1 MSTLQQGQRV
11 PIATLAPSNKI
22 SIAISISSRHTI
34 DLACFGIDANGK
46 LSDDRYMVFFNQP
59 LSPCSSIKQIGHTEF
74 SMDLT
79 AVPPS
84 IEKLVLTAAI
94 DGAGAM
100 RDINPSSFTVLDAGQ
115 VKATCNFSG
124 EIFAA
129 EKAIMLAEVYRK
141 NGEWRLNIVLQG
153 FNEGLDALVRHF
165 GGEVADD
172 VSPAPAAQN
181 QPGKVSLEKKVAEK
195 APALI
200 SLAKTAQVSLE
211 KAKLTDVVARVA
223 LVLDASG
230 SMSGQYRAGH
240 VQEVVNRMLPLA
252 LHFDDDGAIDCWA
265 FGNYPQ
271 RLSTITAENYAN
283 FIDTDH
289 DGWRNWELGSRINHE
304 PRAMEMVI
312 DHYEKSGDRTP
323 VYVLFISDGGVHEN
337 RAITEA
343 MKRASS
349 LPIFWQI
356 VGIGGRDYGI
366 FKKLDDLPGRVVDN
380 CNFFELQHL
389 HEISEDAMYGKMME
403 EFPQWLK
410 AAKAKGIIA

>member
-1 MSTLQQGQRV
+1 MSNLQQGQRV
-11 PIATLAPSNKI
+11 SIASLAPSNKI
-22 SIAISISSRHTI
+22 NVAITLSTPHTI
-34 DLACFGIDANGK
+34 DLACFGIDAQGK
-46 LSDDRYMVFFNQP
+46 MSDDRYMVFFNQP
-59 LSPCSSIKQIGHTEF
+59 VSPCGAIRQVGHAEF
-74 SMDLT
+74 SMDLS
-79 AVPPS
+79 AVPAS
-84 IEKLVLTAAI
+84 IDKLVLTASI

-100 RDINPSSFTVLDAGQ
+100 RDIKPSFFTVQESGS
-115 VKATCNFSG
+115 VKATCNFG
-124 EIFAA
+124 AETFAA

-153 FNEGLDALVRHF
+153 FNDGLDALVRHF
-165 GGEVADD
+165 GGEVAEET
-172 VSPAPAAQN
+172 PAPAP
-181 QPGKVSLEKKVAEK
+181 QPASGKISLEKKVAEK

-200 SLAKTAQVSLE
+200 SLAKTAQISLE

-271 RLSTITAENYAN
+271 QLSTITADNYAN
-283 FIDTDH
+283 FIDADNG
-289 DGWRNWELGSRINHE
+289 GWRNWELGSRINHE

-312 DHYEKSGDRTP
+312 DHYERSGDRTP

-366 FKKLDDLPGRVVDN
+366 FKKLDDLPGRAVDN

-410 AAKAKGIIA
+410 EAKAKGIIA